1 MTSEQ
6 TWFSWE
12 ELADKAYKIVDSA
25 EKNNII
31 LRNLGSLAYRIHC
44 SRFGYIQDE
53 LGRKFSDI
61 DFASYSRFRVDVR
74 KLYANNGWV
83 EDQYF
88 TRIFGH
94 RRLLYYYGSD
104 KKIHSDIFFDRL
116 EFNHIIE
123 FEGRLEVDKPTIP
136 LAELFLEKM
145 QIVMINEKDVIDTIM
160 LLREHEIGEGD
171 KEQINAPY
179 IAKILAG
186 DWGFWKTVT
195 QNMIKVKNYSINSTK
210 LSDEDKKIV
219 LERIE
224 KLLGTIEREEKS
236 LSWKLR
242 AKVGEKKKWYRDVEE
257 VYR

>member
-1 MTSEQ
+1 
-6 TWFSWE
+6 
-12 ELADKAYKIVDSA
+12 
-25 EKNNII
+25 
-31 LRNLGSLAYRIHC
+31 
-44 SRFGYIQDE
+44 
-53 LGRKFSDI
+53 
-61 DFASYSRFRVDVR
+61 
-74 KLYANNGWV
+74 
-83 EDQYF
+83 
-88 TRIFGH
+88 
-94 RRLLYYYGSD
+94 
-104 KKIHSDIFFDRL
+104 
-116 EFNHIIE
+116 
-123 FEGRLEVDKPTIP
+123 
-136 LAELFLEKM
+136 M

-242 AKVGEKKKWYRDVEE
+242 AKVGEKRNGTGM
-257 VYR
+257 

>member
-1 MTSEQ
+1 MSEGV
-6 TWFSWE
+6 TWFRWE
-12 ELADKAYKIVDSA
+12 ELADKAHKIVESA

-44 SRFGYIQDE
+44 SKFGYIQDE

-61 DFASYSRFRVDVR
+61 DFASYSKFRSNVR
-74 KLYANNGWV
+74 KLYANNGWI

-116 EFNHIIE
+116 EFNHVIE

-145 QIVMINEKDVIDTIM
+145 QIVMLNEKDVIDTIM
-160 LLREHEIGEGD
+160 LVREHEVGEGD
-171 KEQINAPY
+171 NEQINAPY
-179 IAKILAG
+179 IAKMLAV

-195 QNMIKVKNYSINSTK
+195 QNMEKIKSYTINSSK
-210 LSDEDKKIV
+210 LSDEDKKV
-219 LERIE
+219 VVERIE
-224 KLLGTIEREEKS
+224 KLLKKIDSEEKS

-242 AKVGEKKKWYRDVEE
+242 AKVGEKKKWYKDVEE

>member
-1 MTSEQ
+1 MTGEQ

-53 LGRKFSDI
+53 LGRRFSDI
-61 DFASYSRFRVDVR
+61 DFASYSRFRVEVR
-74 KLYANNGWV
+74 KLYASNGWV
-83 EDQYF
+83 EDQFF
-88 TRIFGH
+88 TRHFGH
-94 RRLLYYYGSD
+94 RRLLYYYGQE
-104 KKIHSDIFFDRL
+104 KKLHSDIFFDRL
-116 EFNHIIE
+116 EFNHTIE

-160 LLREHEIGEGD
+160 LLREHEVGEGD
-171 KEQINAPY
+171 NEKINAPY
-179 IAKILAG
+179 IAKILAS

-195 QNMIKVKNYSINSTK
+195 QNLEKVKSYSINNSK
-210 LSDEDKKIV
+210 LNDEDKKVIV
-219 LERIE
+219 ERVE
-224 KLLGTIEREEKS
+224 KILDAVEREEKS
-236 LSWKLR
+236 LNWRLR
-242 AKVGEKKKWYRDVEE
+242 AKIGEKKKWYKDVEE

>member
-1 MTSEQ
+1 MSEGV
-6 TWFSWE
+6 TWFRWE
-12 ELADKAYKIVDSA
+12 ELADKAHKIVESA

-31 LRNLGSLAYRIHC
+31 LRNLGSLAYRVHC
-44 SRFGYIQDE
+44 NKFGYIQDE

-61 DFASYSRFRVDVR
+61 DFASYSKFRSDVK
-74 KLYANNGWV
+74 KLYSNNGWI

-116 EFNHIIE
+116 EFNHVIE

-145 QIVMINEKDVIDTIM
+145 QIVMLNEKDVIDTIM
-160 LLREHEIGEGD
+160 LLREHEVGESD
-171 KEQINAPY
+171 NEQINAPY
-179 IAKILAG
+179 IAKILAV

-195 QNMIKVKNYSINSTK
+195 QNMEKIKSYTINSSK
-210 LSDEDKKIV
+210 LSDEDKKVVI
-219 LERIE
+219 ERIE
-224 KLLGTIEREEKS
+224 KLLKKIDSEEKS

-242 AKVGEKKKWYRDVEE
+242 AKVGEKKKWYKDVEE